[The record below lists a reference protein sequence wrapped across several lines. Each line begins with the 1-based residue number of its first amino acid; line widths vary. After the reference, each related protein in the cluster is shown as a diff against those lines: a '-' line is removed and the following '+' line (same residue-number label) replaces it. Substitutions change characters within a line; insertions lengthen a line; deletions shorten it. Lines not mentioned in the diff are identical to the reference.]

1 VPSTICVY
9 VSRLIN
15 WVPAKYWILI
25 SLAILLANYSFKLN
39 LTVDLGRSF
48 ASRVVSWEGRR
59 PDSCAFLLINSV

>member
-48 ASRVVSWEGRR
+48 ASRVVS
-59 PDSCAFLLINSV
+59 